1 MKKELGI
8 YLHIPFC
15 KKKCYYCDFVSYA
28 DKLLYQERYINALL
42 SEIESQKDILKE
54 CNITT
59 IYIGG
64 GTPSIIDV
72 KYIKLVINK
81 LNEIL
86 NFNNSNIEID
96 KSNLLDNNEK
106 DLLNN
111 NEKDLLNIENL
122 NLIKKPIEITI
133 ELNPGT
139 VTKEKLEQ
147 YYNLGINRLS
157 IGLQSTQDKL
167 LKQIGRIHTYS
178 EFLQTYKLAR
188 EIGFKNINIDLMI
201 GLPNQ
206 SIEDIKETVENIIN
220 LNPEHIS
227 VYSLIVEQG
236 TKIAE
241 LIDSGDLKLPDEDLE
256 RMEYSYVKNKLELA
270 GFKQYEI
277 SNFAKENYY
286 SKHNVNCWKQ
296 KEYIGFGI
304 SAHSYYEN
312 IRFSNTEDF
321 NKYINSG
328 YSDFEKFNI
337 KNLLKNINCSELEEE
352 TIIENQE
359 LSRAKIIKYIE
370 LESKGLKTIHE
381 IQTTEEKQKEYM
393 LLGLR
398 MLEGVSISE
407 FKQKFGENPIYLFR
421 ESLSKLVEEELIKI
435 DLDNIFLTRK
445 GLDLANLVWEEF
457 V

>member
-42 SEIESQKDILKE
+42 LEIESQKDILKE
-54 CNITT
+54 SNITT

-188 EIGFKNINIDLMI
+188 KIGFKNINIDLMI

-220 LNPEHIS
+220 LKPEHIS

-312 IRFSNTEDF
+312 IRFSNTENF

-328 YSDFEKFNI
+328 YLDFEKFNI
-337 KNLLKNINCSELEEE
+337 KNLLKNINYSELEKE

-359 LSRAKIIKYIE
+359 LSRAKIIKNIE
-370 LESKGLKTIHE
+370 LESEGLKIIHE
-381 IQTTEEKQKEYM
+381 IHTKEEEQKEFM

-421 ESLSKLVEEELIKI
+421 ESLSKLVEEDLIKI